1 MLAEE
6 AERSSRSG
14 WESRGKGHSLT
25 LQLVRV
31 QASMRVAKGLDKGQ
45 EQHRCTDREAR
56 GNPLLSRRSAAPPLL
71 LLGKPALRLPARRQ
85 LGGCGCARLAKWRL
99 CSSPAGCCC
108 AREGGGEGGGGGRDV
123 KVGQECN

>member
-56 GNPLLSRRSAAPPLL
+56 GNPLLSRRSAAPPSCCWGNLRCCCLPGDSSGAAGVLGLL
-71 LLGKPALRLPARRQ
+71 NGGCAPALRVAAV
-85 LGGCGCARLAKWRL
+85 LGREEEREEE
-99 CSSPAGCCC
+99 
-108 AREGGGEGGGGGRDV
+108 EGGM
-123 KVGQECN
+123 